1 MHPDFP
7 RHGNLFRRFSTPW
20 KKCLSRFSGIF
31 HTVEKSARFFHAMEN
46 FFAFFPRYGKK
57 ACPASAGFS
66 TPWKTSPHA
75 LSCVPAFPVFL
86 LTVLPAFLLFHL
98 TGCSPGPRDAALHGR
113 TMGTTYSIRIARPP
127 LTRQELRALQAD
139 VDAVLDE
146 LNRQMSAW
154 RPDSEISRFNRAG
167 VNEPVAVSADFAHV
181 VRRALDLAA
190 ATDGAL
196 DPTVGALVNLWGFG
210 PDGLRRDAPPP
221 DAIAAARKTTGWRHL
236 TLSPDGRLS
245 KAVPGLQLDL
255 GAVAKG
261 HGVDRVAAL
270 LRDRGLEHFL
280 VEIGGETLAEGLN
293 ADGEP
298 WRVGIL
304 RPDAERML
312 SSAAGPVG
320 AGHDPNSSAPSGRG
334 TNKTENTPAP
344 CDSMLHGVVRLTGG
358 RAVATSGDYRQF
370 FRDSDGRIR
379 SHIIDPRTAAPAGH
393 AVASVSVL
401 ADDCLTA
408 DALATALLVLG
419 PDDGLRI
426 LRGGFP
432 GTEALWILHSPGGGF
447 EEAST
452 RSFVSTARYHL
463 GSGPR

>member
-46 FFAFFPRYGKK
+46 FFAFFPRYGKN

-127 LTRQELRALQAD
+127 LTRQEWRALQAD

-304 RPDAERML
+304 RPDQ
-312 SSAAGPVG
+312 S
-320 AGHDPNSSAPSGRG
+320 GH
-334 TNKTENTPAP
+334 
-344 CDSMLHGVVRLTGG
+344 LHGVLSLSGG

-401 ADDCLTA
+401 ADDGLTA

-419 PDDGLRI
+419 PDEGQAL
-426 LRGGFP
+426 LAQSFP
-432 GTEALWILHSPGGGF
+432 GCEALFLVRQTNGSLQEIATPGF
-447 EEAST
+447 TE
-452 RSFVSTARYHL
+452 SFDVR
-463 GSGPR
+463 